1 MEANT
6 FIKGIGAGLLALS
19 MTVGAASAATVF
31 SDDFESP
38 VNSQSWQVYQ
48 NFDSWATT
56 SGTGI
61 EIQANS
67 AGVIKANSG
76 TQYVELD
83 SDSSRGGASGKPT
96 NSSMTTKLDLDAGSY
111 RVDWYYQPRTDDA
124 NDNTISVYLAGV
136 GEDLFSTLLG
146 TINKT
151 TLTSTG
157 WKMVSY
163 FFTVD
168 GMKNQYALT
177 FRAEGTSNSLGGFI
191 DDVSVAAV
199 PVPAAGFLLIGALGG
214 LAALRRRKTAA

>member
-1 MEANT
+1 M
-6 FIKGIGAGLLALS
+6 LY
-19 MTVGAASAATVF
+19 VAT
-31 SDDFESP
+31 
-38 VNSQSWQVYQ
+38 
-48 NFDSWATT
+48 A
-56 SGTGI
+56 
-61 EIQANS
+61 
-67 AGVIKANSG
+67 
-76 TQYVELD
+76 
-83 SDSSRGGASGKPT
+83 
-96 NSSMTTKLDLDAGSY
+96 
-111 RVDWYYQPRTDDA
+111 A

-199 PVPAAGFLLIGALGG
+199 PVPAAGCSC
-214 LAALRRRKTAA
+214 